1 MKPDPAKAGRA
12 TCTFESKKGMI
23 LIGVI
28 DVSCFGEGGKKIL
41 KKSDFL
47 LQVPAVLIEIQA

>member
-1 MKPDPAKAGRA
+1 MKPEPAKAGRA

-28 DVSCFGEGGKKIL
+28 DVSCRGEGSKK
-41 KKSDFL
+41 K
-47 LQVPAVLIEIQA
+47 

>member
-1 MKPDPAKAGRA
+1 MKPEPAKAGRA

-28 DVSCFGEGGKKIL
+28 DVSCCRKGSKKIL

-47 LQVPAVLIEIQA
+47 LQVPAELIEI

>member
-1 MKPDPAKAGRA
+1 V
-12 TCTFESKKGMI
+12 I

-28 DVSCFGEGGKKIL
+28 DVSCCGESSKKNL

-47 LQVPAVLIEIQA
+47 LQVSAELIEI